1 MKKWNGYET
10 TEVMGVKRKLPAG
23 AYKCRIMAAEEKE
36 YGWGSVL
43 LISFDIA
50 EGEYKNF
57 YRAQYEKQ
65 TKDKKWKGVYRLTC
79 PTDSGDEKDERLK
92 KAFKTFIHHIE
103 SSNEGYKWDWNE
115 ASLIGKYFGGIFG
128 EKEYEV
134 DGNSG
139 FYTTIRY
146 TTDVSGLE
154 NAQIPKPIMLN
165 RTTQDNVINSTNT
178 STLDWGSDEALPF

>member
-10 TEVMGVKRKLPAG
+10 TQIVGAKKKLPAG
-23 AYKCRIMAAEEKE
+23 GYVCRIIDAKEET

-43 LISFDIA
+43 VISFDIA

-57 YRAQYEKQ
+57 YREQYEKQ
-65 TKDKKWKGVYRLTC
+65 NGTKKWKGTYRLNC
-79 PTDSGDEKDERLK
+79 PKDNGDPKDERTK
-92 KAFKTFIHHIE
+92 KTFKTFIYHIE
-103 SSNEGYKWDWNE
+103 QSNQGYKWDWNE
-115 ASLIGKYFGGIFG
+115 GNLKGKLFGGIFG

-146 TTDVSGLE
+146 TTDINSLE

-165 RTTQDNVINSTNT
+165 KVVQNNLTPPTTV
-178 STLDWGSDEALPF
+178 DWEDDESLPF

>member
-10 TEVMGVKRKLPAG
+10 TEVMGVKRKLPAR

-50 EGEYKNF
+50 EGEYKGF
-57 YRAQYEKQ
+57 YREQYEKQ
-65 TKDKKWKGVYRLTC
+65 TKDKKWKGVYRLSVPKDDGT
-79 PTDSGDEKDERLK
+79 EKDEKVK
-92 KAFKTFIHHIE
+92 KAFKTFIYHIE
-103 SSNEGYKWDWNE
+103 SSNNGYKWDWNE
-115 ASLIGKYFGGIFG
+115 SSLIGKYFGGIFG

-134 DGNSG
+134 DGNTG

-146 TTDVSGLE
+146 TTDINGLE
-154 NAQIPKPIMLN
+154 DAQIPKPIMLN
-165 RTTQDNVINSTNT
+165 KTTQDNVTNSTNT

>member
-1 MKKWNGYET
+1 MKKWNGYEK
-10 TEVMGVKRKLPAG
+10 TEVIGTKRKLPAG

-50 EGEYKNF
+50 EGEYKGF
-57 YRAQYEKQ
+57 YGEQYEKQ
-65 TKDKKWKGVYRLTC
+65 SKDKKWKGVYRLNVPKDDGT
-79 PTDSGDEKDERLK
+79 EKDERLK
-92 KAFKTFIHHIE
+92 KSFKTFIYHIE
-103 SSNEGYKWDWNE
+103 SSNGGYKWDWNE

-146 TTDVSGLE
+146 TTDINALD
-154 NAQIPKPIMLN
+154 NAQIPKPILLN
-165 RTTQDNVINSTNT
+165 KAVQNNLTTPTTV
-178 STLDWGSDEALPF
+178 DWEGDESLPF

>member
-1 MKKWNGYET
+1 MKKWNGYEK
-10 TEVMGVKRKLPAG
+10 TEVMGTKRKLPAG
-23 AYKCRIMAAEEKE
+23 AYKCRIMAAEERE
-36 YGWGSVL
+36 YGWGNVL

-65 TKDKKWKGVYRLTC
+65 TKDKKWKGVYRLSVPKDDGT
-79 PTDSGDEKDERLK
+79 EKDERLK

-103 SSNEGYKWDWNE
+103 GSNGGYKWDWNE

-146 TTDVSGLE
+146 TTDINSLD
-154 NAQIPKPIMLN
+154 NIQIPKPVMLN
-165 RTTQDNVINSTNT
+165 KSSQNNLTTPST
-178 STLDWGSDEALPF
+178 SDWEGDESLPF